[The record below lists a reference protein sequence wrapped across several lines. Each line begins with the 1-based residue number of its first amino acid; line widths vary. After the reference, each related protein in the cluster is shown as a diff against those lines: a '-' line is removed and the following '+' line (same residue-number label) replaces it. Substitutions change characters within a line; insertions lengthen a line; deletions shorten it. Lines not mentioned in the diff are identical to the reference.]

1 MVASL
6 IDRAKGSP
14 SSVQEDQEQPRPD
27 RFCTVD
33 RWVEVFGHG
42 WGDFPSHI
50 GKMSREDFKFF
61 Y

>member
-27 RFCTVD
+27 SLCTVD
-33 RWVEVFGHG
+33 RCGRGIWSWMGGFS
-42 WGDFPSHI
+42 FSY
-50 GKMSREDFKFF
+50 REDVKGGF
-61 Y
+61 